1 MIIQIHVYK
10 MLQCNFKG
18 QVWNLFEISPAHIDY
33 KMNFPFDDNKI

>member
-10 MLQCNFKG
+10 MLQQNFKG
-18 QVWNLFEISPAHIDY
+18 QAWNLFEISTAHIDC